1 MNRKIQLAA
10 CLCMG
15 VLLSACSKN
24 SESSVS
30 GAVVTMP
37 TGTST
42 AENVQTEVNSAAESS
57 NAPEQSAAEP
67 AQQESSGAEND
78 PQQPEDSTDAPGE
91 VDPAL
96 DYGPLVLTLEA
107 PTEIPNE
114 GVLPVTVSMPENP
127 GIDLIAVRLYYDEPL
142 DPVGTDTECTYT
154 DGAVTEGFLSTCAL
168 NRSDRIIGYVAYGT
182 ASTGASGDVFHVQLK
197 LPADVKSGDSYSFR
211 MEVVQC
217 LISGTDIGG
226 STFTETITMQ

>member
-10 CLCMG
+10 CLFAG
-15 VLLSACSKN
+15 VLLTACSKN
-24 SESSVS
+24 SESSVT

-37 TGTST
+37 TGTSSSQSVET
-42 AENVQTEVNSAAESS
+42 KENSVAESS
-57 NAPEQSAAEP
+57 NAQEQSQAEP
-67 AQQESSGAEND
+67 SQQGESHAEND
-78 PQQPEDSTDAPGE
+78 PQQTLDSNASASE
-91 VDPAL
+91 ADPVL
-96 DYGPLVLTLEA
+96 DYGPLILTLEA

-142 DPVGTDTECTYT
+142 DPVGTDTECTYS

-168 NRSDRIIGYVAYGT
+168 NRNDRIIGYVAYST
-182 ASTGASGDVFHVQLK
+182 ATTGASGDLFHVQLK
-197 LPADVKSGDSYSFR
+197 LPADVKSGDSYTFR

-217 LISGTDIGG
+217 LISGTDISGG
-226 STFTETITMQ
+226 TFTETITMQ